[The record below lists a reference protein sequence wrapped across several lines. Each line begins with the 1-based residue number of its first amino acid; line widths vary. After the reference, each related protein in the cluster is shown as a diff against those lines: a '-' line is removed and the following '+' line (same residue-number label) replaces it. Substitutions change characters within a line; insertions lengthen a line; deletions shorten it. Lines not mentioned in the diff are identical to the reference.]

1 MILMQQVGCN
11 DLHVCAMPMP
21 KRLCSSLR
29 SGCPKL
35 PLLTHADWAC
45 WLTHKGGIFKFDE
58 GLDKVQKIWLI
69 QRGAGR
75 RAERFVEDAQLQQEM
90 EELRHGIHNYTRCR
104 DGCDCRVQPY
114 RTHPSMCKVNDMVRI
129 LNSSGNAYKH
139 KKGNLTLV
147 LAGEDDPPLS
157 KVARYAKDWVRS
169 GWFHRIFYEAAD
181 AHVPGVGA
189 TAKALD
195 LCYLLGREE
204 HILQAILEA
213 KLTEEAKPRL
223 AVGAW
228 GSRVGINSGL
238 NDDAV
243 QLEAFLGRLGHDQ
256 ESTSLLARVEARTV
270 AAAGAYSGPFIER
283 RAIDPQHYFQELAKY
298 KFLVAPRGNGV
309 QSPKFMEALLVMT
322 IPVTKRIPAFE
333 MLQSYGFP
341 IVLVDEW
348 EDLSA
353 SLLEQEWER
362 LSPRLE
368 KARWLTTVEGVESLY
383 YGQCYDALS
392 TGLGNG

>member
-1 MILMQQVGCN
+1 M
-11 DLHVCAMPMP
+11 
-21 KRLCSSLR
+21 
-29 SGCPKL
+29 
-35 PLLTHADWAC
+35 
-45 WLTHKGGIFKFDE
+45 
-58 GLDKVQKIWLI
+58 
-69 QRGAGR
+69 
-75 RAERFVEDAQLQQEM
+75 
-90 EELRHGIHNYTRCR
+90 
-104 DGCDCRVQPY
+104 
-114 RTHPSMCKVNDMVRI
+114 
-129 LNSSGNAYKH
+129 NA
-139 KKGNLTLV
+139 
-147 LAGEDDPPLS
+147 LA
-157 KVARYAKDWVRS
+157 
-169 GWFHRIFYEAAD
+169 
-181 AHVPGVGA
+181 
-189 TAKALD
+189 
-195 LCYLLGREE
+195 
-204 HILQAILEA
+204 LQAILEA

-309 QSPKFMEALLVMT
+309 QSPKFMEALLVRISITARHCVEIAYLQPSRLFGPVSVPNDCVHLLLQVMT

-353 SLLEQEWER
+353 SLLEQVWIASSGTEQ
-362 LSPRLE
+362 P
-368 KARWLTTVEGVESLY
+368 
-383 YGQCYDALS
+383 
-392 TGLGNG
+392 GLFGG